1 MGAFWLGVFMSYY
14 DFRRTEN
21 AILEIQ
27 GILRNLDFYENDTA
41 RVKPDGIYGDDTRA
55 LVSEFQKR
63 YGIEPSGV
71 VDFETWKLLHAV
83 DKARREEAKV
93 ARAVHIFP
101 IYEKHEI
108 LPNTQNSYVY
118 IIQVMLNEILNDH
131 DGFNVLEINGVY
143 DLPTQNAV
151 KLLRR
156 KSLNEAPDIIDAL
169 VFETIADEYERV
181 NSRSF

>member
-1 MGAFWLGVFMSYY
+1 MSYY

-21 AILEIQ
+21 SILEIQ
-27 GILRNLDFYENDTA
+27 KILRNLDFYENSSA
-41 RVKPDGIYGDDTRA
+41 RVKPDGIYGEDTRL
-55 LVSEFQKR
+55 LVSEFQKK
-63 YGIEPSGV
+63 YGLAPSGI
-71 VDFETWKLLHAV
+71 VDYETWKLLHSLEDAH
-83 DKARREEAKV
+83 REEAKI

-101 IYEKHEI
+101 MYEKHEI
-108 LPNTQNSYVY
+108 LPNSKNSYVY

-131 DGFNVLEINGVY
+131 DGFEVLEINGIY

-156 KSLNEAPDIIDAL
+156 KSLEDAPDIIDAL

>member
-1 MGAFWLGVFMSYY
+1 MSYY
-14 DFRRTEN
+14 DYRRTEN

-27 GILRNLDFYENDTA
+27 GILRNLDFYENDSA
-41 RVKPDGIYGDDTRA
+41 RIKPDGIYGEDTRK
-55 LVSEFQKR
+55 LVSEFQKK
-63 YGIEPSGV
+63 YGMEPSGV
-71 VDFETWKLLHAV
+71 VDYETWRLLHSV
-83 DKARREEAKV
+83 DKARRDETRL
-93 ARAVHIFP
+93 ARPVHIFP
-101 IYEKHEI
+101 MYEKTEI
-108 LPNTQNSYVY
+108 LPNTQNSYDY

-131 DGFNVLEINGVY
+131 DGFSVLEVNGIY

>member
-1 MGAFWLGVFMSYY
+1 MSYY

-27 GILRNLDFYENDTA
+27 RILRNIDFYENNSA
-41 RVKPDGIYGDDTRA
+41 RIKPDGIYGEDTRS
-55 LVSEFQKR
+55 LVTEFQKR
-63 YGIEPSGV
+63 YGLTPTGV
-71 VDFETWKLLHAV
+71 VDYETWKLLHSV
-83 DKARREEAKV
+83 DDAHRDDVKI

-101 IYEKHEI
+101 MYESHEI
-108 LPNTQNSYVY
+108 LPNSKNSYVY

-131 DGFNVLEINGVY
+131 DGFSELEITGVY
-143 DLPTQNAV
+143 DIPTQNAV

-156 KSLNEAPDIIDAL
+156 KSLEDAPDKIDAL
-169 VFETIADEYERV
+169 VFETIANEYERV